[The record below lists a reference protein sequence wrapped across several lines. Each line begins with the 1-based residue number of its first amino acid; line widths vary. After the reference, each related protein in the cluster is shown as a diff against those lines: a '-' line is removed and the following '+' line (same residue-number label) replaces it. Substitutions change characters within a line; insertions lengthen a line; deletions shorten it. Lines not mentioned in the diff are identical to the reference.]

1 MRIMLTLATLT
12 AFVGL
17 WGAASAPAPAT
28 KPATAMTRYTGP
40 GASYPERYD
49 DIFWEN
55 DRTAHR
61 IYGPAL
67 QTSSE
72 KLITSGIDVWV
83 KKSRDLYMDEQLKLG
98 QHDDHGKGM
107 DCYDVQQT
115 CGCGG
120 LGLWDDKNK
129 KLIRSENWS
138 D

>member
-1 MRIMLTLATLT
+1 MIASPRLVLPALILTLA
-12 AFVGL
+12 VGL
-17 WGAASAPAPAT
+17 AATPPATAPAT
-28 KPATAMTRYTGP
+28 KSAPGATAMARYPGP
-40 GASYPERYD
+40 GANYPERYD

-83 KKSRDLYMDEQLKLG
+83 KKSRDLFMDDQLKLG

-115 CGCGG
+115 CG
-120 LGLWDDKNK
+120 
-129 KLIRSENWS
+129 
-138 D
+138 

>member
-1 MRIMLTLATLT
+1 MA
-12 AFVGL
+12 
-17 WGAASAPAPAT
+17 
-28 KPATAMTRYTGP
+28 RYTGP
-40 GASYPERYD
+40 SNTWPERWD

-55 DRTAHR
+55 DRIAHR

-83 KKSRDLYMDEQLKLG
+83 KKTRDPFMDEQLKLG

-107 DCYDVQQT
+107 DVYDVQQT

-120 LGLWDDKNK
+120 LGIWDDKNK
-129 KLIRSENWS
+129 KLIRSENWATQQILKNGPDVAS
-138 D
+138 FRVLTP